1 MRSDTKEGFLI
12 LDNPEIQSFAGS
24 EKLLLA
30 SWCENTATREI
41 ADDLAVS
48 GETYTCTHPEVFL
61 GNDWQQCSGKSALWG
76 L

>member
-12 LDNPEIQSFAGS
+12 LDNPEIQSFSGS
-24 EKLLLA
+24 KKLLLA

-48 GETYTCTHPEVFL
+48 GETYTCTHSEVFL
-61 GNDWQQCSGKSALWG
+61 GEDWQQYPSGSALWD